1 MRPRRARRRSRAAP
15 SAPGAASRSADA
27 SSRGRGS
34 VERQLELFA
43 AASADLLH
51 DCRDALD
58 AYNSASKEEAEE
70 LYGDFVDAV
79 DTAREALL
87 EYRDTFAATLDADA
101 AEEYEDVFNR
111 LVHMRL
117 PSLGLELD

>member
-1 MRPRRARRRSRAAP
+1 M
-15 SAPGAASRSADA
+15 
-27 SSRGRGS
+27 RGRFVDL
-34 VERQLELFA
+34 VERQLELFEA
-43 AASADLLH
+43 DSADLLQ

-79 DTAREALL
+79 DAAREALL
-87 EYRDTFAATLDADA
+87 EYRDTFAATLDEGA
-101 AEEYEDVFNR
+101 AEEYTDVFNR

>member
-1 MRPRRARRRSRAAP
+1 M
-15 SAPGAASRSADA
+15 
-27 SSRGRGS
+27 RGRFVDL
-34 VERQLELFA
+34 VERQLELFEA
-43 AASADLLH
+43 DSADLLQ

>member
-1 MRPRRARRRSRAAP
+1 M
-15 SAPGAASRSADA
+15 
-27 SSRGRGS
+27 RGRFVDL
-34 VERQLELFA
+34 VERQLELFEA
-43 AASADLLH
+43 DSADLLQ

-87 EYRDTFAATLDADA
+87 EYRDTFAATLD
-101 AEEYEDVFNR
+101 EDVFNR